1 MPIPFP
7 LTNIEQTSNFIFREY
22 SLAKEASSSTYV
34 RTELSVGRWL
44 LPAAPGYSSI
54 GDRNFWAD
62 SGLAIELASF
72 FFWGDKLKVSSNG
85 QRQNPQKSRP
95 TNTIENL
102 IICSPACTF
111 FRDRSIRYSCPQSVG
126 IPPPLKTKERPR
138 QPISQ
143 LEEQR
148 QASSNVGC
156 FGPQGRCAAA
166 GKIAGEWLYILL

>member
-1 MPIPFP
+1 MKKSHMPSPF
-7 LTNIEQTSNFIFREY
+7 LLQTLNKPQKLFFRDY

-102 IICSPACTF
+102 IIRSPACTF
-111 FRDRSIRYSCPQSVG
+111 FSR
-126 IPPPLKTKERPR
+126 
-138 QPISQ
+138 
-143 LEEQR
+143 
-148 QASSNVGC
+148 
-156 FGPQGRCAAA
+156 
-166 GKIAGEWLYILL
+166 